1 MIQLN
6 SRVSSPAVGTFYVL
20 LSAIFFSLGGFMI
33 KIVPWQ
39 SLSVSGVRS
48 IFALITLLIYMRI
61 IHHPFRINP
70 SVIFGGICSAS
81 MSITFVCAT
90 KMTSAAN
97 AIILQFTHPVF
108 LILILWI
115 FYHKKPDKRAVIT
128 CIIAL
133 MGIVCFFFDKIT
145 SGGMLG
151 NVLAIISGLSYA
163 IMFQMKKMKGG
174 DFESSLVI
182 SYILAF
188 IIGLPDAMHETVHT
202 PSVWMVVIL
211 LGVVQTGLA
220 TICLS
225 WGLDAVPP
233 VTAALTSGI
242 EPILNPVLA
251 AIVCGETIGPLSVVG
266 GVLVVGS
273 VLAYSLS
280 QIKHTT

>member
-1 MIQLN
+1 
-6 SRVSSPAVGTFYVL
+6 
-20 LSAIFFSLGGFMI
+20 
-33 KIVPWQ
+33 
-39 SLSVSGVRS
+39 
-48 IFALITLLIYMRI
+48 
-61 IHHPFRINP
+61 
-70 SVIFGGICSAS
+70 

-115 FYHKKPDKRAVIT
+115 FYHKRPDKRAILT

-133 MGIVCFFFDKIT
+133 IGIVCFFFDKIT

-151 NVLAIISGLSYA
+151 NLLAIISGLSYA

-188 IIGLPDAMHETVHT
+188 IIGLPTAVHETIHT
-202 PSVWMVVIL
+202 PSIWLVIVL
-211 LGVVQTGLA
+211 LGAVQTGLA

-225 WGLDAVPP
+225 RGLDAVSP
-233 VTAALTSGI
+233 VTAALTSGV

-251 AIVCGETIGPLSVVG
+251 AIICGETIGPMSIAG
-266 GVLVVGS
+266 GVLVIGS

-280 QIKHTT
+280 QIKRPVSAG